1 MINWKLRF
9 QNKATLSAIIA
20 LVVSIVYRILDA
32 VGVIPAFPKD
42 FVLEI
47 AADILTLLGLLGIIV
62 DPTTDGVGDSVR
74 ALGYEQPWRD
84 GEDYEPVE

>member
-74 ALGYEQPWRD
+74 AMSYEQPWRD
-84 GEDYEPVE
+84 GEDYEPGK

>member
-42 FVLEI
+42 FILEI

-62 DPTTDGVGDSVR
+62 DPTTDGVADSVR
-74 ALGYEQPWRD
+74 AMSYEQPWRD
-84 GEDYEPVE
+84 GEDYDPGE

>member
-32 VGVIPAFPKD
+32 VGVIPAFPRD

-74 ALGYEQPWRD
+74 AMSYEQPWRD
-84 GEDYEPVE
+84 GEDYEPGK